1 MNTLPIELTL
11 EQQFSLRIYTEAVK
25 TMPDEDVRSYLLE
38 LIAQLMVKDNVIRHL
53 IKEQL
58 VGGEVGPM

>member
-1 MNTLPIELTL
+1 MNTLPIELTI

-53 IKEQL
+53 VKEQL
-58 VGGEVGPM
+58 VGGGFGS

>member
-53 IKEQL
+53 IKE
-58 VGGEVGPM
+58 